1 MDNSVFTI
9 RPFAPSSV
17 IIFNVNFFPK
27 ANIIGKWTNRKP
39 ARTFASSCFPS
50 SRSNFV
56 VLCHLHTSSLDT
68 HFFYYYCDKQP
79 TSCNVAS
86 LSMASVIPDS
96 GRQRKLCFKSSSARV
111 LGELSCR
118 IHLEKARAPS
128 SSVTVHAMEG
138 TEGTRGRDFI
148 IPDAGKALHTGSP
161 PRAAAPWHPV
171 QMQAHCRVDG
181 ACSAR

>member
-1 MDNSVFTI
+1 MDESQASTNFCIFLFSFVSKQLCRI
-9 RPFAPSSV
+9 MSSTY
-17 IIFNVNFFPK
+17 FLLRYTFF
-27 ANIIGKWTNRKP
+27 
-39 ARTFASSCFPS
+39 F
-50 SRSNFV
+50 
-56 VLCHLHTSSLDT
+56 
-68 HFFYYYCDKQP
+68 YYCDKQP

-111 LGELSCR
+111 LGELSCQ

-171 QMQAHCRVDG
+171 QTQAHCRVDG